1 MMQVDEE
8 GTNPEIPLGDS
19 LLVFRV
25 QAMPG
30 GFTRFSYKTATGD
43 EDRQVIDVSEVLEK
57 TISTSQ
63 SALLTKI
70 CVIG

>member
-1 MMQVDEE
+1 MMHVDEA
-8 GTNPEIPLGDS
+8 GTSPDMPLGDS
-19 LLVFRV
+19 LLAFRV

-57 TISTSQ
+57 TMSTSK
-63 SALLTKI
+63 SDPRIL
-70 CVIG
+70 